1 MNLTSKAL
9 NEFEGELS
17 MLKIDIN
24 DRMPHYDG
32 LDLSTQR
39 SGHAPVNGLKMFELA
54 KKARERADQLIN
66 AADAMDLRIAAALER
81 YAEA

>member
-24 DRMPHYDG
+24 DSMPHYDG